1 MLTPVGKT
9 VGVNTYI
16 HYSARESVPPEMEE
30 RIRFAESQVNAVPGQ
45 TYNVIRYSQK
55 KNNISLLLY
64 DDFFV
69 EPFPVLNASCLV
81 NLDTGSISRRDY
93 SGYVNPP
100 ILHRKELLLDPDHP
114 SVSEFRALTQ
124 LLEDGGLFQE
134 STRIGTKNKWEER
147 LRSAGFEWVLNG
159 SSVDQKLSINREA
172 DEQVVRH
179 RTAIS
184 RHTFSRSFQ
193 CLERYGYL
201 TNEYDVFDYG
211 CGKGDDLRGLSEL
224 GIESSGWDP
233 HFRPDGK
240 INNADIVNLGYVIN
254 VIETREERIE
264 TIQKAYSLTKVLLVV
279 SAQLERERNPEHRAY
294 KDGVLTSRNTF
305 QKYYAHSQLEEFVYQ
320 CTEEKPIA
328 VGPGIF
334 FVFRDKLAEQTF
346 LSKRQRSRVSTRP
359 RFLIPRPTE
368 TEKQAELYQ
377 QHKEILDELWRNWL
391 TLGRTPYA
399 DEIDEISPK
408 VIESFGSIKR
418 ALRFLVQLNGEE
430 KILEASKSRTD
441 DLLVYFALNLFHG
454 RPRYSRQ
461 PLRLQR
467 DVKLLLRNHTTALD
481 QARQLLFSV
490 SEPDVVLQSCK
501 EAAEQGIGCLDD
513 KPTLTL
519 HSSLINDLPAELR
532 VYIGCASQL
541 YGDIENTDLI
551 KVHVNSGKLTVMVF
565 DDFDSEPLPKMT
577 ERIKIKLRD
586 QDIDYFDYGLN
597 YAPPYLYWKSKYMDS
612 SFPRY
617 KEQVEFDQQLR
628 SHNILED
635 GNERLP
641 VVEFN
646 RELRDRN
653 LIVEDFQIKLRD
665 IPEDLSQRCGKYL
678 SYQDLIECGETRAN
692 LMLENRP
699 TQLDTFSAL
708 NNLANEVLDPV
719 IDYFGMIKLTYGFC
733 SLELSR
739 KIERGIAPS
748 LDQHSS
754 CELNKKGK
762 PICKRLGAA
771 VDFLVEDEDMYEVAV
786 WLIENTEFD
795 RLYFYGKDRPIHVS
809 TGPENSRSIVMLT
822 ISATGRQIP
831 KTVSGERFLKWNC

>member
-1 MLTPVGKT
+1 
-9 VGVNTYI
+9 
-16 HYSARESVPPEMEE
+16 
-30 RIRFAESQVNAVPGQ
+30 
-45 TYNVIRYSQK
+45 
-55 KNNISLLLY
+55 
-64 DDFFV
+64 
-69 EPFPVLNASCLV
+69 
-81 NLDTGSISRRDY
+81 
-93 SGYVNPP
+93 
-100 ILHRKELLLDPDHP
+100 
-114 SVSEFRALTQ
+114 
-124 LLEDGGLFQE
+124 
-134 STRIGTKNKWEER
+134 WEER

-159 SSVDQKLSINREA
+159 SGVDHKPLINREA
-172 DEQVVRH
+172 DDQVVRH

-264 TIQKAYSLTKVLLVV
+264 TIQKAYSLTKVLLVI

-305 QKYYAHSQLEEFVYQ
+305 QKYYVHSELEEFIFQ

-368 TEKQAELYQ
+368 TEKQADLYQ

-391 TLGRTPYA
+391 MLGRTPYA

-501 EAAEQGIGCLDD
+501 EAAEQGIGCLDE

-541 YGDIENTDLI
+541 YGDIENTD
-551 KVHVNSGKLTVMVF
+551 
-565 DDFDSEPLPKMT
+565 
-577 ERIKIKLRD
+577 
-586 QDIDYFDYGLN
+586 
-597 YAPPYLYWKSKYMDS
+597 
-612 SFPRY
+612 
-617 KEQVEFDQQLR
+617 
-628 SHNILED
+628 
-635 GNERLP
+635 
-641 VVEFN
+641 
-646 RELRDRN
+646 
-653 LIVEDFQIKLRD
+653 
-665 IPEDLSQRCGKYL
+665 
-678 SYQDLIECGETRAN
+678 
-692 LMLENRP
+692 
-699 TQLDTFSAL
+699 
-708 NNLANEVLDPV
+708 
-719 IDYFGMIKLTYGFC
+719 
-733 SLELSR
+733 
-739 KIERGIAPS
+739 
-748 LDQHSS
+748 
-754 CELNKKGK
+754 
-762 PICKRLGAA
+762 
-771 VDFLVEDEDMYEVAV
+771 
-786 WLIENTEFD
+786 
-795 RLYFYGKDRPIHVS
+795 
-809 TGPENSRSIVMLT
+809 
-822 ISATGRQIP
+822 
-831 KTVSGERFLKWNC
+831 